1 VSVSEGMRLARFH
14 LNLLPCLYRVRLFV
28 NCGDH
33 FSRNHFKPLHLL
45 GMNMG
50 RRPGCG
56 GCQCECHFNPRTI
69 SIGCRFQDCER
80 LALFLNSKLLHDASL
95 AAKDYG
101 VSDENA
107 TQRESDQLFR
117 IGDIAHGF
125 DCANSNVDLIQKFGR
140 NRGLHFGN
148 CHSAILLGMRQT
160 TSARGGNREQGLSF
174 ESLRGGKLFSRHT
187 QPQKIRP
194 KITID
199 LFSFGA
205 P

>member
-1 VSVSEGMRLARFH
+1 MRLARFH

-140 NRGLHFGN
+140 NRGLHFSN
-148 CHSAILLGMRQT
+148 RYSAILIGMRQI
-160 TSARGGNREQGLSF
+160 TSARGETENRV
-174 ESLRGGKLFSRHT
+174 
-187 QPQKIRP
+187 
-194 KITID
+194 
-199 LFSFGA
+199 
-205 P
+205 